1 LKDEELV
8 VAYFKRVNKAEMRP
22 GIWGGRGFRKF
33 VDEEKYHLEMWGEN
47 SLLTWGG
54 PLRKEFLRC

>member
-1 LKDEELV
+1 
-8 VAYFKRVNKAEMRP
+8 
-22 GIWGGRGFRKF
+22 

-54 PLRKEFLRC
+54 PLRKEFLRCDNSIKEKK